1 MIVVGLVSLLL
12 STVQHRQSMQALR
25 AEYGKIV
32 PGSVAAIVA
41 GLFSLLGLLALA
53 SVLLQW

>member
-1 MIVVGLVSLLL
+1 
-12 STVQHRQSMQALR
+12 MQALR

-41 GLFSLLGLLALA
+41 GLFSILGLLALA
-53 SVLLQW
+53 TVLLKW